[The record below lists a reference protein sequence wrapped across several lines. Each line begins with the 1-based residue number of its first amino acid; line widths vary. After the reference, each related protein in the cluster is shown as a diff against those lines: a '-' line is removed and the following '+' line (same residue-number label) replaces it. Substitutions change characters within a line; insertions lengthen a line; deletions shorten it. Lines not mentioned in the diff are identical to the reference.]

1 MKKLISLFLT
11 VALSLSLTP
20 GALAAGDLNIDPSKF
35 TDVPA
40 DAWYWDELDYA
51 LYNGYTTGTSDTTFS
66 PDEKVTRAQFVT
78 MLGRVRALASGSM
91 YGLYDYTST
100 VFEDVDMG
108 SWYGPSVEW
117 ARDKGIVSGVSA
129 TRFAPNDNITVEQL
143 GVMLY
148 NYVDLIPLVP
158 LSTPV
163 TYADASSISGW
174 AVESMGWM
182 AKYDLLPTDANGNVD
197 PQRQASRAY
206 CVAAL
211 VRMAR
216 LFEIGIEPA
225 PMREAEGTTAEA
237 EARKVHDALWAS
249 GELHAGMT
257 EKEKAIVYYK
267 WMCMNTSYDGSSG
280 NIGTTGSYDRRALS
294 HLALSAFINGKAVC
308 DGLAKAYL
316 CLLETEG
323 ISCRMGVSLEQKH
336 AWAIATLDGVEYDP
350 IDVSDVEIARN
361 PDGSFSEFGFD
372 LIVEKYF
379 YPDEYEAGFVPFE

>member
-1 MKKLISLFLT
+1 MRKKL
-11 VALSLSLTP
+11 LSLALALVMCLSLAP
-20 GALAAGDLNIDPSKF
+20 SAFAAGDLGADPSKF
-35 TDVPA
+35 TDVPD

-51 LYNGYTTGTSDTTFS
+51 LYNGYISGTSDTTFS

-78 MLGRVRALASGSM
+78 MLGRVGSFAVGSV
-91 YGLYDYTST
+91 YGYTST

-117 ARDKGIVSGVSA
+117 ARDKGIVNGASA

-148 NYVDLIPLVP
+148 NYVDLMPRVP

-163 TYADASSISGW
+163 TYADASSISSW
-174 AVESMGWM
+174 AAEEMKWM
-182 AKYDLLPTDANGNVD
+182 AKYDLLPTDANGNVN
-197 PQRQASRAY
+197 PQQQASRAY
-206 CVAAL
+206 CMAAL
-211 VRMAR
+211 VRMSR
-216 LFEIGIEPA
+216 LFGIGVEPA
-225 PMREAEGTTAEA
+225 PQRAAQGTTAEA
-237 EARKVHDALWAS
+237 EAQKVHDALWAS

-267 WMCMNTSYDGSSG
+267 WMCLNTSYDGTSG
-280 NIGTTGSYDRRALS
+280 NLGTTASSARKALS
-294 HLALSAFINGKAVC
+294 HSALNAFITGRAVC

-316 CLLETEG
+316 CLLKTEG
-323 ISCRMGVSLEQKH
+323 ISCRMGVSFEQNH

-350 IDVSDVEIARN
+350 IDVSDVGFARN
-361 PDGSFSEFGFD
+361 PDGSYSEFGFD

-379 YPDEYEAGFVPFE
+379 YPDKYEARYVPFE

>member
-1 MKKLISLFLT
+1 MRKKLLPLALAT
-11 VALSLSLTP
+11 VMCLSMAP
-20 GALAAGDLNIDPSKF
+20 GALAAGDLSVDPSKF
-35 TDVPA
+35 TDVPD

-78 MLGRVRALASGSM
+78 MLGRVGSSAVGSV
-91 YGLYDYTST
+91 YSYTTT

-129 TRFAPNDNITVEQL
+129 TRFAPDDNITVEQL

-148 NYVDLIPLVP
+148 NYVDLMSRVP

-163 TYADASSISGW
+163 TYADVSLISGW
-174 AVESMGWM
+174 AAEEMKWM
-182 AKYDLLPTDANGNVD
+182 AKYDLLPTDADSNVE

-211 VRMAR
+211 ARMAR
-216 LFEIGIEPA
+216 LFGIGVEPA
-225 PMREAEGTTAEA
+225 PLREAEGTTAEA
-237 EARKVHDALWAS
+237 EAQKVHDALWAS
-249 GELHAGMT
+249 GELHDGMT

-267 WMCMNTSYDGSSG
+267 WMCVNTSYDGTSG
-280 NIGTTGSYDRRALS
+280 NIGRTASSDRRALS
-294 HLALSAFINGKAVC
+294 HSALNAFINGRAVC
-308 DGLAKAYL
+308 DGLAQAYL
-316 CLLETEG
+316 YLLKTEG
-323 ISCRMGVSLEQKH
+323 ISCRMGTSFKQNH

-350 IDVSDVEIARN
+350 IDVSDVGFARD

-379 YPDEYEAGFVPFE
+379 YPEEYEARNVPFE